1 LICSASAM
9 WKSST
14 AMRGVGSAA
23 RGAALVPRPAAAAAD
38 IRHGPELRRQPAA
51 TVAAPSAAATAT
63 AASRCRPK
71 QPERRTCAPRA
82 SSVAGSNGS
91 AQHPASS
98 PRDAASETRA
108 TASVAPANADIKQ
121 ALPREEPKEGR
132 APTTATLLLQCPDQR
147 GVVAST
153 AQLLYGFGMNIISS
167 DQFSDTDEN
176 QFFQRVVFD
185 YSESIV
191 GPGNTVVLERA
202 IAELARRFDMDWRI
216 SYKQQAK
223 RMAILVSKQDH
234 CLYDILI
241 RLKSNELSNCEIPV
255 IISNHPDLESVAK
268 MFGVPFRCLPIAE
281 KGQKQL
287 QEEALERILEEY
299 NIDFLVLARYMQIFS
314 KEFCE
319 RHWRH
324 TINIH
329 HSFLPAFE
337 GARPYHRA
345 HERGVKIIGATAH
358 FATSELD
365 AGPIIEQDITRITH
379 RDGPLDMVRKGRD
392 LERIVLARAVRW
404 YIDDRIIINGNKTIL
419 FED

>member
-1 LICSASAM
+1 
-9 WKSST
+9 
-14 AMRGVGSAA
+14 
-23 RGAALVPRPAAAAAD
+23 
-38 IRHGPELRRQPAA
+38 
-51 TVAAPSAAATAT
+51 
-63 AASRCRPK
+63 
-71 QPERRTCAPRA
+71 
-82 SSVAGSNGS
+82 
-91 AQHPASS
+91 
-98 PRDAASETRA
+98 
-108 TASVAPANADIKQ
+108 
-121 ALPREEPKEGR
+121 
-132 APTTATLLLQCPDQR
+132 
-147 GVVAST
+147 
-153 AQLLYGFGMNIISS
+153 
-167 DQFSDTDEN
+167 
-176 QFFQRVVFD
+176 
-185 YSESIV
+185 
-191 GPGNTVVLERA
+191 
-202 IAELARRFDMDWRI
+202 MDWRI

-337 GARPYHRA
+337 VSKCFCP
-345 HERGVKIIGATAH
+345 
-358 FATSELD
+358 S
-365 AGPIIEQDITRITH
+365 
-379 RDGPLDMVRKGRD
+379 
-392 LERIVLARAVRW
+392 
-404 YIDDRIIINGNKTIL
+404 
-419 FED
+419 